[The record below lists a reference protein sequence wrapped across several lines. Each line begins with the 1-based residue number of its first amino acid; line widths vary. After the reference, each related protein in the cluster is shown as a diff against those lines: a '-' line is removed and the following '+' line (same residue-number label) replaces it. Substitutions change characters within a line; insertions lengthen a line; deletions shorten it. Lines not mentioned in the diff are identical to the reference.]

1 MSLTLWPLRLLAVAS
16 PAFEPSAWLALAHAL
31 PDCQVDWQPHWAAA
45 LDHLHAGERYDALAV
60 PFDPQAVALTD
71 LRAEHPHVPVVLLTA
86 PADEWQAL
94 TVAAAHTAI
103 ECVIIS
109 PLPDLT
115 AARLALAL
123 RRAAERAAALEHDT
137 LAFTAAHDLQAPAT
151 SIRNFAQLLQHD
163 DTLGLDTRARDYLNR
178 IQANAE
184 FMESLLRELLELAQI
199 GQTEHPDEAL
209 PVEPVVRQAL
219 ADLAMPLTERR
230 VRLTLPKRWPT
241 VRYSRARLRQI
252 FFNLISNA
260 IKFLGAQPDPLLELG
275 WQVMANQVEFWVRDN
290 GVGIAPHDHKRI
302 FNPFERLHAVNATGT
317 GMGLSIIKR
326 IIEARGGHI
335 RLESAPGL
343 GATFF
348 FTVPLAL

>member
-1 MSLTLWPLRLLAVAS
+1 MSLTLWPLHVVAVES
-16 PAFEPSAWLALAHAL
+16 PAFGPAAWAALAHAL
-31 PDCQVDWQPHWAAA
+31 PDCRVTWHADWPAA
-45 LDHLHAGERYDALAV
+45 LAHLHTGDRCDALAV
-60 PFDPQAVALTD
+60 PFGPQAHHLAQV
-71 LRAEHPHVPVVLLTA
+71 RAAHPHVPVLLLA
-86 PADEWQAL
+86 QPQDEWQAL
-94 TVAAAHTAI
+94 TLAVTHTAI
-103 ECVIIS
+103 ECVALS
-109 PLPDLT
+109 PTPDLL

-123 RRAAERAAALEHDT
+123 RRAAEHAAALEHDT

-151 SIRNFAQLLQHD
+151 SIRNFAHLLQDHP
-163 DTLGLDTRARDYLNR
+163 TLVLDTRASDYLNR

-219 ADLAMPLTERR
+219 ADLAVPLAERR

-252 FFNLISNA
+252 FFNLIANA
-260 IKFLGAQPDPLLELG
+260 IKFLGAQPDPVLELG
-275 WQVMANQVEFWVRDN
+275 WQALADRVEFWVRDN
-290 GVGIAPHDHKRI
+290 GVGIAPRDHQRI
-302 FNPFERLHAVNATGT
+302 FNPFERLHTVQATGT

-348 FTVPLAL
+348 FSVPLAL